1 MMPAMSTTERSVDAA
16 PPTWGEAKVT
26 VAQANEF
33 AKSVTPIRA
42 EQEAVARNLLL
53 FPSTIK
59 VRGIFFEGVS
69 RVVAE
74 AQGPNAMAGLVA
86 RAGIAAKT
94 TAFRAYPHRDFYKLY
109 YLAARLLYPTA
120 PLPEGLRN
128 TARTFFPI
136 FKSSLLGR
144 TMSALMGDR
153 PTTILPLLARAYNVS
168 VEGNDHKAEL
178 VGKNALVWRCDVEPV
193 EWYTDT
199 FQGIVE
205 GSMPA
210 DVKVRITVAER
221 AAAGV
226 LARYRFR
233 IDW

>member
-1 MMPAMSTTERSVDAA
+1 MTTIERSAEPTAA
-16 PPTWGEAKVT
+16 QWGESKIT

-33 AKSVTPIRA
+33 ARVVTPVRA
-42 EQEAVARNLLL
+42 DQDTVARNLLL
-53 FPSTIK
+53 FPPTIK

-69 RVVAE
+69 RIVAE
-74 AQGPNAMAGLVA
+74 SQGPNAIAGLVA
-86 RAGIAAKT
+86 RAAIAPKT

-109 YLAARLLYPTA
+109 YLAARLLHPTA
-120 PLPEGLRN
+120 PLGEALRN

-136 FKSSLLGR
+136 FKSSMLGR

-178 VGKNALVWRCDVEPV
+178 VGASTLVWRCDVEPV
-193 EWYTDT
+193 EWYVDT
-199 FQGIVE
+199 FTGIVE
-205 GSMPA
+205 GSMPT
-210 DVKVRITVAER
+210 DVRVRIAVEER
-221 AAAGV
+221 ATAGA

>member
-1 MMPAMSTTERSVDAA
+1 MMPAMPTIERPVEAPATGWGDA
-16 PPTWGEAKVT
+16 KIS

-33 AKSVTPIRA
+33 ARSVTPMRD
-42 EQEAVARNLLL
+42 EQELVSRNLLL
-53 FPSTIK
+53 FPTTIK
-59 VRGIFFEGVS
+59 VRGVFFEGVS
-69 RVVAE
+69 RVVAD
-74 AQGPNAMAGLVA
+74 AQGPNAMAGLLA
-86 RAGIAAKT
+86 KAGIAAKT
-94 TAFRAYPHRDFYKLY
+94 TAFRAYSHRDFYKLY
-109 YLAARLLYPTA
+109 YLAARLLYPRA
-120 PLPEGLRN
+120 PLPEGLRS

-178 VGKNALVWRCDVEPV
+178 VGKSSLVWRCDVEPV

-210 DVKVRITVAER
+210 DVKVRITIEER
-221 AAAGV
+221 AAAGG

>member
-1 MMPAMSTTERSVDAA
+1 MATAERSVDAPA
-16 PPTWGEAKVT
+16 TNWGDSKIT

-33 AKSVTPIRA
+33 ARSVTPVRA
-42 EQEAVARNLLL
+42 DQEAVARNLLL
-53 FPSTIK
+53 FPPAIK

-69 RVVAE
+69 RIVADS
-74 AQGPNAMAGLVA
+74 QGPDAMAGLVA

-109 YLAARLLYPTA
+109 YLAARLLHPTA
-120 PLPEGLRN
+120 PLAEAIRL

-136 FKSSLLGR
+136 FKSSMLGR

-168 VEGNDHKAEL
+168 VEGNDHQAEL
-178 VGKNALVWRCDVEPV
+178 AGPKTLSWRCDVEPV
-193 EWYTDT
+193 EWYTET
-199 FQGIVE
+199 FMGIVE
-205 GSMPA
+205 GAMPP
-210 DVKVRITVAER
+210 DVQVRFAVEER
-221 AAAGV
+221 GTAGI